1 MLTYVDEKTD
11 SKVFAMNSLFSEL
24 AFAKFAGRKWI
35 WFDDIVIDVDNNVV
49 RFGGSNLTL
58 QNLLKEALSTRIIPS
73 ESLPVVEKIVP
84 LSKKGSAKYFEY
96 NLVDGYN
103 RIEALKQIGYKGY
116 WFDIA
121 EFGDDKVGYEDARLR
136 FAMKSNAPRPK
147 SDSRDADIMRAMKT
161 LVKRK
166 LVENNPISIADWI
179 VDNCEVR
186 RDRAT
191 RLANE
196 VAKDQD
202 SDDAITLWTPSMI
215 RDEVQDYGVTSYG
228 NYDISRQECG
238 WTVKTGYEREL
249 FVSILRKLRLT
260 KNTSYITI
268 HTKMPTGNQTME
280 SLREEIVD
288 SFDELEKDFNH
299 YAAWKK
305 RNGDNCWRIEGAL
318 PQKKSE
324 RDKKEIVSLK

>member
-1 MLTYVDEKTD
+1 MLTHVDEKTD
-11 SKVFAMNSLFSEL
+11 PK
-24 AFAKFAGRKWI
+24 KFAFNILFDELDYANFMGRVWI
-35 WFDDIVIDVDNNVV
+35 PFEDIVIDVDNNIV

-58 QNLLKEALSTRIIPS
+58 QNLLKEAMSTRIIPS

-84 LSKKGSAKYFEY
+84 TSKKGTSKYFEF
-96 NLVDGYN
+96 NLIDGYN
-103 RIEALKQIGYKGY
+103 RVEALKQIGYTGY

-121 EFGDDKVGYEDARLR
+121 KFGSEKVGYEDAKFR
-136 FAMKSNAPRPK
+136 FAMHCNAARPK
-147 SDSRDADIMRAMKT
+147 QDSKDNDITRAMKT
-161 LVKRK
+161 LVARK
-166 LVENNPISIADWI
+166 VVENTPSAISNWI
-179 VDNCEVR
+179 MENCEVR

-202 SDDAITLWTPSMI
+202 SDEAITLWTPSMI

-268 HTKMPTGNQTME
+268 HTKMPTGNQNME
-280 SLREEIVD
+280 LLREEIVD
-288 SFDELEKDFNH
+288 SFEELEKDFN
-299 YAAWKK
+299 YYSAWKK
-305 RNGDNCWRIEGAL
+305 RNGETCWRIEGAL

-324 RDKKEIVSLK
+324 RDKKEIVKL